1 MTKERP
7 ILNGLVNKGT
17 SEIEQFQ
24 NKTLRPV
31 IKMQHELL
39 IGAFKN
45 YLQKR
50 KIDFPA
56 LTEEKRR
63 SRIASIFKTDNNY
76 KNFTLGIII
85 SHFSVA
91 EFEFYKSNS
100 SEINRRILQIIT
112 KRIQDSIKEIL
123 L

>member
-1 MTKERP
+1 MNKERP
-7 ILNGLVNKGT
+7 VLSGLVNKGT
-17 SEIEQFQ
+17 SETEEFQ

-31 IKMQHELL
+31 IKMQHQLL
-39 IGAFKN
+39 ISSFKN

-56 LTEEKRR
+56 LSEQKRR
-63 SRIASIFKTDNNY
+63 GRVAAIFKTDNNY
-76 KNFTLGIII
+76 KNFTLGLIIG
-85 SHFSVA
+85 HFSME
-91 EFEFYKSNS
+91 EFEFYKPVS

-112 KRIQDSIKEIL
+112 KRIQDSIQEIL